1 MTGRLIVV
9 DGIDGGGKTTQMAA
23 IEDWLEGQGQTVVRF
38 RDPGS
43 TDVGDRLR
51 TVLLDSDLTMHR
63 RTEALLFMAARSE
76 LIARCIEPALE
87 RGEVVLCDRYLLS
100 TVVHQ
105 SVGGGVSPSDL
116 WRVGRWAT
124 GGLDPDLT
132 LLLDLPAAVSMRRVG
147 DETDRMESRGEDYL
161 ESVRQAYLRELPQA
175 GGRGVV
181 IDATAGID
189 DVTRQIQSVLN

>member
-9 DGIDGGGKTTQMAA
+9 DGIDGGGKTTQMVA